1 VVASKPRR
9 ILLPLALGT
18 RSSHECPS
26 PPAVARAE
34 KACAPD
40 LPTIGELAGSAPD
53 LSTLVAAVKAAN
65 LTDVLSLPGPIDVFA
80 PTNDAFGALLASLN
94 ISAETLL
101 AETALLTNVLQYH
114 VVVDGAVCSGDLS
127 GAVETA
133 QGDALTV
140 DGSTVTDANGNAA
153 NIVGAI
159 DAGNGVVY
167 VINSVLLPP
176 ANDSPAVRAPVA
188 EGAFAEAIHNAFDLD
203 GNGLVTEAE
212 SVEFLAD
219 AESRGI
225 PVPPAEMVAAMRAGD
240 KNGDGLDL
248 NERIAVLRG
257 WHNEMDADGN
267 GLVTE
272 AELRAFDESQGRQLD
287 DQRVAAFLAA
297 DKNEDGLDVD
307 EYFEYVCNIPIL
319 RARCKGYE

>member
-1 VVASKPRR
+1 MCALVTACCGCLETASYPTPPRQ
-9 ILLPLALGT
+9 ALGTRSSHAPHTLLT

-80 PTNDAFGALLASLN
+80 PTNDAFGALLTALN

-133 QGDALTV
+133 QGGALTV
-140 DGSTVTDANGNAA
+140 RGSTVTDANGGVA
-153 NIVGAI
+153 NVLSSI

-167 VINSVLLPP
+167 LIDAVLLPAPSAVGADAGASSPVAERLSAEDAHNALDRTRRTASAGPYVISSVLLPP
-176 ANDSPAVRAPVA
+176 ADDSTAASAPVA
-188 EGAFAEAIHNAFDLD
+188 EGASALDVFDALD
-203 GNGLVTEAE
+203 G
-212 SVEFLAD
+212 D
-219 AESRGI
+219 
-225 PVPPAEMVAAMRAGD
+225 GD
-240 KNGDGLDL
+240 
-248 NERIAVLRG
+248 
-257 WHNEMDADGN
+257 

-272 AELRAFDESQGRQLD
+272 AELREAAEYRGIQLTEE
-287 DQRVAAFLAA
+287 QVAAFLAA
-297 DKNEDGLDVD
+297 DADGDGVDVD
-307 EYFEYVCNIPIL
+307 EYLPRVS
-319 RARCKGYE
+319 R

>member
-1 VVASKPRR
+1 MCPGDRILWLPRR

-40 LPTIGELAGSAPD
+40 LPTIGELASSTPD

-80 PTNDAFGALLASLN
+80 PTNDAFGALL
-94 ISAETLL
+94 
-101 AETALLTNVLQYH
+101 TNVLQYH
-114 VVVDGAVCSGDLS
+114 VVVDGAVCDGDLS

-159 DAGNGVVY
+159 NAGNGVVY
-167 VINSVLLPP
+167 VIDSVLLPP
-176 ANDSPAVRAPVA
+176 ANDSPAASAPA
-188 EGAFAEAIHNAFDLD
+188 PDCL
-203 GNGLVTEAE
+203 
-212 SVEFLAD
+212 
-219 AESRGI
+219 
-225 PVPPAEMVAAMRAGD
+225 
-240 KNGDGLDL
+240 
-248 NERIAVLRG
+248 
-257 WHNEMDADGN
+257 
-267 GLVTE
+267 
-272 AELRAFDESQGRQLD
+272 
-287 DQRVAAFLAA
+287 
-297 DKNEDGLDVD
+297 
-307 EYFEYVCNIPIL
+307 
-319 RARCKGYE
+319 